1 MVEKGW
7 EGGTWPPDSSRHAL
21 RYDRGMDHDAQMTVT
36 SSSPDQAAA
45 LEAVPEPERSGPRV
59 ALFGLGT
66 VGTAVAARLLD
77 PAWAAGVA
85 ARGQAVPRLVGIA
98 DLDLET
104 DRGISIPDDVRQV
117 TDYHQLLDDEV
128 DVVIELIG
136 GSGVAGKA
144 VLDAFGA
151 GRSVVTANKDLI
163 ARRGQE
169 LEAAARESGRSLRFE
184 AAVLAG
190 VPVLGPLVGELGAN
204 EVQAVRGIFNGTTN
218 YILSTM
224 ASDAREYADV
234 LAEAQA
240 RGYAEADPVSDVEG
254 WDAAYKLVILGRL
267 SWGGWIDV
275 EQVRRS
281 APAVGGAA
289 ADGIGGVKRSHMGVA
304 ARLGLVLKLVS
315 RAERAAGRVVGAVT
329 PMAVRADSPLGA
341 TGDVTNYVE
350 FQAQPVGRV
359 SMAGPGAGGP
369 ATSSA
374 ILADVLALGRGAGST
389 WGILPPAE
397 GLELDDDLGGERGW
411 LVVVEGL
418 GEAGFPAAVKELALA
433 TTDEGFVTKP
443 TSLTAM
449 SAKLGLVD
457 RPLTVYPILE
467 DA

>member
-1 MVEKGW
+1 
-7 EGGTWPPDSSRHAL
+7 
-21 RYDRGMDHDAQMTVT
+21 MDHDAQMTD
-36 SSSPDQAAA
+36 SSYPPVPAP
-45 LEAVPEPERSGPRV
+45 EPEPVPEPDRDGPRV

-77 PAWAAGVA
+77 PAWASGVV
-85 ARGQAVPRLVGIA
+85 ARGQAAPKLVGIA

-104 DRGISIPDDVRQV
+104 DRGLVIPDDVRQV
-117 TDYHQLLDDEV
+117 TDYTELLDDEV

-136 GSGVAGKA
+136 GSGVAGQA
-144 VLDAFGA
+144 VLDAFAA
-151 GRSVVTANKDLI
+151 GKSVVTANKDLI
-163 ARRGQE
+163 ARRGRE
-169 LEAAARESGRSLRFE
+169 LEEAARDAGRSLRFE

-204 EVQAVRGIFNGTTN
+204 EIHAVRGIFNGTTN

-254 WDAAYKLVILGRL
+254 WDAAYKLVILSRL
-267 SWGGWIDV
+267 SWGGWFDV
-275 EQVRRS
+275 EAVRRGV
-281 APAVGGAA
+281 PAVGGEPS
-289 ADGIGGVKRSHMGVA
+289 DGITGVKRSHMGVA

-315 RAERAAGRVVGAVT
+315 RAERVGDRVRGAVT
-329 PMAVRADSPLGA
+329 LMAVRGDSPLGA

-350 FQAQPVGRV
+350 FRADPVGRV
-359 SMAGPGAGGP
+359 SMAGPGAGGS

-374 ILADVLALGRGAGST
+374 ILADVLALARGAGST
-389 WGILPPAE
+389 WGILPPAD
-397 GLELDDDLGGERGW
+397 GLELEDDLGGERGW
-411 LVVVEGL
+411 LVVVDGL

-433 TTDEGFVTKP
+433 VTDEGFVTKP
-443 TSLTAM
+443 ATLTSMTAR
-449 SAKLGLVD
+449 LGLFD
-457 RPLTVYPILE
+457 RPMTVYPVLD